1 MLNKFNIGTRLAI
14 GFGVVIFAAV
24 AAFVVAVMQGRQG
37 QADIR
42 ESAMVTQN
50 RIDIVYA
57 MKAAQLRL
65 VSAIRNA
72 GLQTEGGMLNV
83 EVETYKKALQ
93 SLKDSEKSFAALPL
107 DTAERE
113 LLDKASALRQQAEPV
128 ADEAV
133 QLTMAFAGEEA
144 AKVLTGRFSPLQV
157 RWAAEL
163 DSLAELQSKNAA
175 ASAEAIAAKNDKR
188 VMFLGALLLLVAL
201 GGALFAVVLTRSVT
215 RPLKTAAALAERVA
229 QGDLSV
235 RIDASGN
242 DEAAQLLRALQS
254 MTVQLSNMVQ
264 EVNESCR
271 AIRDSSSEISSGNLD
286 LSNRTESTAASL
298 EETSAT
304 LTELTDM
311 VASNSEHANTV
322 SNLAGRTANV
332 AEQGGQSM
340 GTVVSTMKLISDS
353 SKRIADIIGVI
364 DGIAFQT
371 NILALNAAVEAARA
385 GEQGRGFAVV
395 ASEVRAL
402 AQRVTSAASEVRV
415 LISDSVARVDDGER
429 LITGLGSTMQELIDG
444 VSSVRQLIGEI
455 SKASMHQADS
465 IRQVNESVHSI
476 GDTTQQN
483 AALVEEVS
491 AAAQS
496 LMGQTERLDGLVN
509 RFKVDDHRTS
519 IDSMSTH
526 IGSYALPNETMSKLR
541 IS

>member
-1 MLNKFNIGTRLAI
+1 MLNRLNIGTRLAI
-14 GFGVVIFAAV
+14 GFGVVIFAAI
-24 AAFVVAVMQGRQG
+24 AAFIVAVMQGRQG
-37 QADIR
+37 QAEIR
-42 ESAMVTQN
+42 ESAVMAQT
-50 RIDIVYA
+50 RIDTVHA
-57 MKAAQLRL
+57 MKSAQLRL

-72 GLQTEGGMLNV
+72 GLQTDGGMLNG
-83 EVETYKKALQ
+83 EVEIYRKALQ
-93 SLKDSEKSFAALPL
+93 SLKDSEKSFAVLPL
-107 DTAERE
+107 DAAERE
-113 LLDKASALRQQAEPV
+113 LLGKASALRQQAEPV
-128 ADEAV
+128 AAEAV
-133 QLTMAFAGEEA
+133 QLAMAFAGEEA
-144 AKVLTGRFSPLQV
+144 AKVLTGRFAPLQV

-175 ASAEAIAAKNDKR
+175 ASAEAIARKNDQR
-188 VMFLGALLLLVAL
+188 AMFLAVLLLLVAM
-201 GGALFAVVLTRSVT
+201 GGALFAVVLTRSVIG
-215 RPLKTAAALAERVA
+215 PLKAAAVLAERVA

-235 RIDASGN
+235 RIDASGS
-242 DEAAQLLRALQS
+242 DEAAQLLRALQA
-254 MTVQLSNMVQ
+254 MTVQLSTMVQ

-271 AIRDSSSEISSGNLD
+271 AISDSSSEISNGNLD

-298 EETSAT
+298 EQTSAT
-304 LTELTDM
+304 LTELTEM
-311 VASNSEHANTV
+311 VASNSSHANTV
-322 SNLAGRTANV
+322 SDLAGHTASV
-332 AEQGGQSM
+332 AEQGGQAM

-444 VSSVRQLIGEI
+444 VSRVRHLIGEI
-455 SKASMHQADS
+455 SNASIHQADS

-476 GDTTQQN
+476 GNTTQQN

-496 LMGQTERLDGLVN
+496 LLGQTERLGGLVN
-509 RFKVDDHRTS
+509 RFRVDDHR
-519 IDSMSTH
+519 
-526 IGSYALPNETMSKLR
+526 GV
-541 IS
+541 